1 LVVVQFSLSV
11 LLIVCSVVV
20 YRQVSYM
27 HNKDLGFNKD
37 QMIILD
43 SNGDSARFAFKQS
56 LLSIPNVKS
65 VSLSSSA
72 PGMGNSEAYS
82 QIENKNGDMQV
93 GTLARYAVDFDFIP
107 QYKIKMVAGRAFSK
121 DFATDTT
128 QAIILNETAV
138 KQFGYSSPDQII
150 GKRFDQ
156 WGRQGKV
163 IGVMKDFHYRSL
175 QENIKPLSMVI
186 QPDAED
192 LVNINVASTDLP
204 KTLAAIESKWKQM
217 IPARPFSY
225 TFLDENFNK
234 QYVDEE
240 RFEKLFFNFAILAI
254 FISCLG
260 LLGLASYS
268 TLQRTKEI
276 GIRKVLGASVSGITS
291 LLSKDFIKLVLIAL
305 VIASPIAWFGMHKW
319 LQGFAYRI
327 DIGIWVFILA
337 GVLAILIA
345 LLTVSFQAI
354 KAAVAN
360 PVKSLRSE

>member
-1 LVVVQFSLSV
+1 
-11 LLIVCSVVV
+11 
-20 YRQVSYM
+20 
-27 HNKDLGFNKD
+27 
-37 QMIILD
+37 
-43 SNGDSARFAFKQS
+43 
-56 LLSIPNVKS
+56 
-65 VSLSSSA
+65 
-72 PGMGNSEAYS
+72 
-82 QIENKNGDMQV
+82 
-93 GTLARYAVDFDFIP
+93 
-107 QYKIKMVAGRAFSK
+107 
-121 DFATDTT
+121 
-128 QAIILNETAV
+128 
-138 KQFGYSSPDQII
+138 
-150 GKRFDQ
+150 
-156 WGRQGKV
+156 V
-163 IGVMKDFHYRSL
+163 IGVVKDFHYRSL

-186 QPDAED
+186 QPEAED
-192 LVNINVASTDLP
+192 LVNVNAAAADMP

-225 TFLDENFNK
+225 TFLDDTFNK
-234 QYVDEE
+234 QYRNED

-305 VIASPIAWFGMHKW
+305 IIASPIAWFGMHKW

-327 DIGIWVFILA
+327 EIGIWVFILA

-360 PVKSLRSE
+360 PVKSLRNE